1 MNSIGPKKL
10 FPHSNLS
17 KLPRTLYGKDFLK
30 HTFFPVTD
38 HQLISLCQ
46 LNDRKAQKALY
57 DRYSQAM
64 FTTAYRITGDMDWAG
79 EALQDAFMQVFKHIG
94 NFEQRSTLGAWIK
107 TIVVRAALQKVERRK
122 SNMDSWPEDYQ
133 ETVLDWGSSPIDAM
147 QLEQA
152 IQRLPEGARAVFVL
166 AEVEGYAHKE
176 IAEMLNVSEGTSKS
190 QLFAAKKRLRELLSP
205 QMMY

>member
-1 MNSIGPKKL
+1 
-10 FPHSNLS
+10 
-17 KLPRTLYGKDFLK
+17 
-30 HTFFPVTD
+30 VTD
-38 HQLISLCQ
+38 QQLISLCQ

-64 FTTAYRITGDMDWAG
+64 YTTAYRITGDMDWAG

-94 NFEQRSTLGAWIK
+94 GFEQRSTLGAWIK

-122 SNMDSWPEDYQ
+122 SPLESWPEDYQ

>member
-1 MNSIGPKKL
+1 M
-10 FPHSNLS
+10 
-17 KLPRTLYGKDFLK
+17 Y
-30 HTFFPVTD
+30 
-38 HQLISLCQ
+38 
-46 LNDRKAQKALY
+46 
-57 DRYSQAM
+57 
-64 FTTAYRITGDMDWAG
+64 TTAYRITGDVDWAG

-107 TIVVRAALQKVERRK
+107 TIVVRAALQKVDRRK
-122 SNMDSWPEDYQ
+122 SVATSRPEEFSD
-133 ETVLDWGSSPIDAM
+133 TLLDWGTSPIDAI

-176 IAEMLNVSEGTSKS
+176 IAEMLEISEGTSKS
-190 QLFAAKKRLRELLSP
+190 QLFAAKKRLRELLFP

>member
-1 MNSIGPKKL
+1 
-10 FPHSNLS
+10 
-17 KLPRTLYGKDFLK
+17 
-30 HTFFPVTD
+30 VTD
-38 HQLISLCQ
+38 QQLISLCRQ
-46 LNDRKAQKALY
+46 NDRRAQKALY
-57 DRYSQAM
+57 DQYCKAM
-64 FTTAYRITGDMDWAG
+64 YTTAYRITGDVEWAG

-94 NFEQRSTLGAWIK
+94 SFEQRSTLGAWIK
-107 TIVVRAALQKVERRK
+107 TIVVRAALQKVDRRK
-122 SNMDSWPEDYQ
+122 SSMTSWPEEYSD
-133 ETVLDWGSSPIDAM
+133 TMLDWGTSPIDAM

-176 IAEMLNVSEGTSKS
+176 IAEMLDISEGTSKS